1 MNGPDPRPLDLEHG
15 VADLDL
21 VDAGIADGQKSEV
34 SADTLDL
41 S

>member
-1 MNGPDPRPLDLEHG
+1 MNRPNLRPLGLEHG
-15 VADLDL
+15 AADLDL
-21 VDAGIADGQKSEV
+21 GGAVGADGQKSEV